1 MEHIKMLCKVT
12 YCTSGYHY
20 FYLVDS
26 SRKKVVK
33 NEIIRTYLSLP
44 SGDVDTDIRINL
56 IRQSKDTVKLAK
68 DKKIYESRGGKLLLQ
83 TPDHIK
89 RLTRGDSKLFKDTIN
104 EHDHNSDLRRAQRAY
119 RRNV

>member
-1 MEHIKMLCKVT
+1 MEHFKMLCKVT

-44 SGDVDTDIRINL
+44 SGDIDTDIRVNL
-56 IRQSKDTVKLAK
+56 IRQSTDTVKLAN

-89 RLTRGDSKLFKDTIN
+89 RLVRGDSELFRDTVN
-104 EHDHNSDLRRAQRAY
+104 EHTHNSNIYRAKKAY
-119 RRNV
+119 RRNI